1 MCTENEATNLNLV
14 RKINKMEL
22 EMQKLQ
28 ADNKRMQKKHSEEM
42 RIRDKKE
49 IATTLVV
56 AGCVLMYACVALLTR
71 GFVSSAI

>member
-71 GFVSSAI
+71 GFV

>member
-14 RKINKMEL
+14 RKINTMEL
-22 EMQKLQ
+22 ELQKLQ
-28 ADNKRMQKKHSEEM
+28 ADNKRMQKKHREEM

-49 IATTLVV
+49 IATMLVV

-71 GFVSSAI
+71 GFV